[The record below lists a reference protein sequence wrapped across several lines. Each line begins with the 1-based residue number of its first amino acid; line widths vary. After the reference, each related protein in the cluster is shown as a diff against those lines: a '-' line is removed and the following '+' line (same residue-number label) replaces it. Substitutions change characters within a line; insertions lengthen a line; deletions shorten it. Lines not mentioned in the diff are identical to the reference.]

1 MPDHIKELLKEL
13 DTKRLEEI
21 ADMLIEEVLVANCY

>member
-13 DTKRLEEI
+13 DAKRLEEI
-21 ADMLIEEVLVANCY
+21 ADMLSEEVLVANCY

>member
-13 DTKRLEEI
+13 DANRLEEI